1 MLYQQIINLLTIPPG
16 NLVYHLVLAFSIAGT
31 LPGAFNLWQRGALEE
46 GRRVY
51 SSTVGRRVYSLTVGR
66 RMVIGLCLLLA
77 AQFILIINAGLA
89 PFFPISYAWL
99 PILDR
104 ALNAFS
110 LSILIWLWVFPQ
122 PSRMAD
128 NATLLI
134 GLFILFFA
142 VFTGLWWQNQS
153 AYSFF
158 NGSPADLLWAGI
170 SLLLALAGGLLLVIR
185 RPEGYGIGLGMF
197 SLLFLGQLLYL
208 FNPLPEGD
216 FPGVVRLTQIA
227 AYPLLLTLPARFSP
241 RGEIVGCTPIGVAP
255 ELYQS
260 LNTILTSSEPLAVR
274 QAVTMLVSHS
284 LSADICL
291 LISPPDAHNHVSLQS
306 GYDLSRQEQI
316 GAATFDSNLIPV
328 LSEALRQ
335 GRPLHLPAEANIP
348 DLAGFE
354 KILNLSISGSLLSAP
369 IFTKNR
375 ELDNALVLLSPYSER
390 SWTENDQNY
399 LADIAS
405 NLTEIFELKNKL
417 LAQEN
422 QLAQSNITLQN
433 IQEENDR
440 LDNEIIDL
448 TSRYND
454 SVEKKNR
461 LRAELDKA
469 LKEIESMRASQPQEK
484 GLPE

>member
-1 MLYQQIINLLTIPPG
+1 
-16 NLVYHLVLAFSIAGT
+16 
-31 LPGAFNLWQRGALEE
+31 
-46 GRRVY
+46 
-51 SSTVGRRVYSLTVGR
+51 
-66 RMVIGLCLLLA
+66 MVIGLCLLLA
-77 AQFILIINAGLA
+77 AQFILIIDAGLA
-89 PFFPISYAWL
+89 PFFPTFEVWL

-104 ALNAFS
+104 AINAFS
-110 LSILIWLWVFPQ
+110 LSILIWLWIFPQ
-122 PSRMAD
+122 PSRRAD
-128 NATLLI
+128 SATLLI

-142 VFTGLWWQNQS
+142 VLSGLWWQNQS

-170 SLLLALAGGLLLVIR
+170 SLVLALAGGLLLVIR
-185 RPEGYGIGLGMF
+185 RPDGYGIGLGMF

-208 FNPLPEGD
+208 FNPLPDGN

-227 AYPLLLTLPARFSP
+227 AYPLLLTLPSRFSP
-241 RGEIVGCTPIGVAP
+241 GDEIERITPIGVAP
-255 ELYQS
+255 EIYQS
-260 LNTILTSSEPLAVR
+260 LNTILTSPEPLVVC
-274 QAVTMLVSHS
+274 QAVTKLVSHS
-284 LSADICL
+284 LSADLCL
-291 LISPPDAHNHVSLQS
+291 LISPPDATKHVSVQC
-306 GYDLSRQEQI
+306 GYDLSRQERI

-348 DLAGFE
+348 DLVGFE

-369 IFTKNR
+369 IFTKNGD
-375 ELDNALVLLSPYSER
+375 LDKALVLLSPYSER

-405 NLTEIFELKNKL
+405 YLTEIFEFKKKFLTQGNK
-417 LAQEN
+417 
-422 QLAQSNITLQN
+422 LAQSNITLQN
-433 IQEENDR
+433 IQAENDR

-454 SVEKKNR
+454 SVEKKNQ

-469 LKEIESMRASQPQEK
+469 LKEIDSMRTSQPQKK